1 MTKKGAIIASMTGFG
16 RGEVVRD
23 GCRAVFE
30 LSSVNSRF
38 LEVSLRL
45 PRWLMGMEAPL
56 RGIIDKRISRGKIF
70 GQLTWERTDLEPT
83 QSINEPL
90 ADWYIET
97 LGASPPNINRL
108 TLTVGDLIRI
118 PICGDA
124 GRNDRHD
131 N

>member
-97 LGASPPNINRL
+97 LGRVRSDNAARWTQAVVDEIKAVL
-108 TLTVGDLIRI
+108 ADLAR
-118 PICGDA
+118 GSVV
-124 GRNDRHD
+124 
-131 N
+131 

>member
-1 MTKKGAIIASMTGFG
+1 MTKKGTIIASMTGFG

-97 LGASPPNINRL
+97 LGRVSSKHKSLGP
-108 TLTVGDLIRI
+108 
-118 PICGDA
+118 
-124 GRNDRHD
+124 
-131 N
+131 